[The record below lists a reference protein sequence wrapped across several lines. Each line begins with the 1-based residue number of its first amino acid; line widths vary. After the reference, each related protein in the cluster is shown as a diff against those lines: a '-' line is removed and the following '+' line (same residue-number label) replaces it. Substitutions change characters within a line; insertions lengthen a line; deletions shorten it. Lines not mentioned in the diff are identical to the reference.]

1 MISGT
6 ASIDDLAAGAA
17 EMAAFGTESVRLGGV
32 TGLSLVAELRRQ
44 AREDV
49 LPPGLHPIVPP
60 AMSLLAWDVSE
71 SPWGPFSATFVRVV
85 CRSGAR
91 ARTFC
96 TGAAASTAQAVAG
109 LRSQFGFPAQRAHV
123 ALRRHYDGVEL
134 TVTSAG
140 EADQR
145 ISRTATSW
153 PERPKSAAGDS
164 RNQSAEQPGNS
175 AVNAAP
181 GNAPAGSGTGPMLE
195 LSALDPDPLSVGDLQ
210 HVGSMNL
217 AHTPLGLRLVQVETH
232 HEPSRVERL
241 SARIDAFDAAAWGQP
256 LFDPYWIVSCSVSL
270 EDIEIPAIRFVC
282 DPLKPAAEGTERVQ

>member
-6 ASIDDLAAGAA
+6 ASVDELAAGAP
-17 EMAAFGTESVRLGGV
+17 EIAAFGTDSIRLGGV
-32 TGLSLVAELRRQ
+32 TGLSLVAELRRS
-44 AREDV
+44 AREAV

-60 AMSLLAWDVSE
+60 AMSLLAWDVLE
-71 SPWGPFSATFVRVV
+71 SPWGAFSAAFVRVV

-96 TGAAASTAQAVAG
+96 VGAAVSTDDAVAG

-123 ALRRHYDGVEL
+123 ALRRHYDGVDL
-134 TVTSAG
+134 TV
-140 EADQR
+140 
-145 ISRTATSW
+145 
-153 PERPKSAAGDS
+153 
-164 RNQSAEQPGNS
+164 
-175 AVNAAP
+175 
-181 GNAPAGSGTGPMLE
+181 APADRASNGTGPMLE

-241 SARIDAFDAAAWGQP
+241 AARIDAFDAAAWGQS
-256 LFDPYWIVSCSVSL
+256 LLDPYWVVSCSVSL
-270 EDIEIPAIRFVC
+270 EDVEIPAIRFVC
-282 DPLKPAAEGTERVQ
+282 DPALPAAEGTERVQ

>member
-6 ASIDDLAAGAA
+6 ASVDELAAGAP
-17 EMAAFGTESVRLGGV
+17 EISAFGAESVQLSGV
-32 TGLSLVAELRRQ
+32 TGLSLVAELRRP
-44 AREDV
+44 AREAV

-71 SPWGPFSATFVRVV
+71 SPWGAFSAAFVRVV

-96 TGAAASTAQAVAG
+96 TGAAASTDDAVAG

-123 ALRRHYDGVEL
+123 ALRRHYDGVDL
-134 TVTSAG
+134 TIAREAEPRARAAREPLLHRDGEQEPEAQG
-140 EADQR
+140 EAMARRD
-145 ISRTATSW
+145 
-153 PERPKSAAGDS
+153 G
-164 RNQSAEQPGNS
+164 
-175 AVNAAP
+175 
-181 GNAPAGSGTGPMLE
+181 GPMLK

-241 SARIDAFDAAAWGQP
+241 AARIEAFDAAAWGQP
-256 LFDPYWIVSCSVSL
+256 LLDPYWVVSCTVSL

-282 DPLKPAAEGTERVQ
+282 DPAKPAAEATERVQ

>member
-6 ASIDDLAAGAA
+6 AAVDELAADAP
-17 EMAAFGTESVRLGGV
+17 EIAAFGTESVRLGGV
-32 TGLSLVAELRRQ
+32 TGLSLVAELRRP
-44 AREDV
+44 AREAV

-71 SPWGPFSATFVRVV
+71 SPWGAFSAAFVRVV

-96 TGAAASTAQAVAG
+96 VGAAASTDDAVTG
-109 LRSQFGFPAQRAHV
+109 LRSQFGFPARQAEV
-123 ALRRHYDGVEL
+123 SLRRHYDEVDL
-134 TVTSAG
+134 RV
-140 EADQR
+140 
-145 ISRTATSW
+145 
-153 PERPKSAAGDS
+153 
-164 RNQSAEQPGNS
+164 SAEDDDGGS
-175 AVNAAP
+175 H
-181 GNAPAGSGTGPMLE
+181 GEGGSSGSGGGNGRGNGPMLA

-241 SARIDAFDAAAWGQP
+241 AARIDAFDAAAWGQP
-256 LFDPYWIVSCSVSL
+256 LLDPYWVVSCSVSL
-270 EDIEIPAIRFVC
+270 EDVEIPAIRFVC
-282 DPLKPAAEGTERVQ
+282 DPSLPAAEGTERVQ

>member
-6 ASIDDLAAGAA
+6 ASVDELAAGAP
-17 EMAAFGTESVRLGGV
+17 EIAAFGTESIRLGGV
-32 TGLSLVAELRRQ
+32 TGLSLVAELRRP
-44 AREDV
+44 AREAV

-71 SPWGPFSATFVRVV
+71 SPWGAFSAAFVRVV

-96 TGAAASTAQAVAG
+96 IGAAASTDDAVAG

-123 ALRRHYDGVEL
+123 ALRRHYDGVNL
-134 TVTSAG
+134 
-140 EADQR
+140 
-145 ISRTATSW
+145 
-153 PERPKSAAGDS
+153 
-164 RNQSAEQPGNS
+164 
-175 AVNAAP
+175 AVSPTDRASN
-181 GNAPAGSGTGPMLE
+181 GTGPMLE

-241 SARIDAFDAAAWGQP
+241 AARIEAFDAAAWGQP
-256 LFDPYWIVSCSVSL
+256 LLDPYWVVSCSVSL

-282 DPLKPAAEGTERVQ
+282 DPAVPAAEGTERVQ

>member
-6 ASIDDLAAGAA
+6 ASVDELAVGAP
-17 EMAAFGTESVRLGGV
+17 EIGAFGTESVRLGGV
-32 TGLSLVAELRRQ
+32 TGLSLVAELRRP
-44 AREDV
+44 AREAV

-71 SPWGPFSATFVRVV
+71 SPWGPFSSAFVRVV

-96 TGAAASTAQAVAG
+96 IGAAASTDDAAAG
-109 LRSQFGFPAQRAHV
+109 LRRQFGFPAQQAHV
-123 ALRRHYDGVEL
+123 ELRRHYDGVDL
-134 TVTSAG
+134 TV
-140 EADQR
+140 
-145 ISRTATSW
+145 
-153 PERPKSAAGDS
+153 
-164 RNQSAEQPGNS
+164 
-175 AVNAAP
+175 
-181 GNAPAGSGTGPMLE
+181 APAGETGSGAADRLGTGPMLE

-241 SARIDAFDAAAWGQP
+241 AARIDAFDATAWGQP
-256 LFDPYWIVSCSVSL
+256 LLDPYWVVSCAVSL

-282 DPLKPAAEGTERVQ
+282 DPALPAAEGTERVQ

>member
-6 ASIDDLAAGAA
+6 ASVDELAAGAP
-17 EMAAFGTESVRLGGV
+17 EIAAFGTDSIRLGGV
-32 TGLSLVAELRRQ
+32 TGLSLVAELRRS
-44 AREDV
+44 AREAV
-49 LPPGLHPIVPP
+49 LSPGLHPIVPP
-60 AMSLLAWDVSE
+60 AMSLLAWDVLE
-71 SPWGPFSATFVRVV
+71 SPWGAFSAAFVRVV

-96 TGAAASTAQAVAG
+96 VGAAVSTDDAVAG

-123 ALRRHYDGVEL
+123 ALRRHYDGVDL
-134 TVTSAG
+134 TV
-140 EADQR
+140 
-145 ISRTATSW
+145 
-153 PERPKSAAGDS
+153 
-164 RNQSAEQPGNS
+164 
-175 AVNAAP
+175 
-181 GNAPAGSGTGPMLE
+181 APADRASNGTGPMLE

-241 SARIDAFDAAAWGQP
+241 AARIDAFDAAAWGQP
-256 LFDPYWIVSCSVSL
+256 LLDPYWVVSCSVSL

-282 DPLKPAAEGTERVQ
+282 DPALPAAEGTERVQ

>member
-6 ASIDDLAAGAA
+6 AAIDELAAGAP
-17 EMAAFGTESVRLGGV
+17 EIAAFSSESVRLGGV
-32 TGLSLVAELRRQ
+32 TGLSLVAELRRP
-44 AREDV
+44 AREAV

-60 AMSLLAWDVSE
+60 AMSLLAWDIGE
-71 SPWGPFSATFVRVV
+71 STWGPFAAAFVRVV

-96 TGAAASTAQAVAG
+96 VGAAASTTSAVEG
-109 LRSQFGFPAQRAHV
+109 LRAQFGFPVRQADV
-123 ALRRHYDGVEL
+123 SLRRHYDEVNLGV
-134 TVTSAG
+134 SAKAGGG
-140 EADQR
+140 EGG
-145 ISRTATSW
+145 
-153 PERPKSAAGDS
+153 AAGS
-164 RNQSAEQPGNS
+164 GGGN
-175 AVNAAP
+175 
-181 GNAPAGSGTGPMLE
+181 GRGTGPMLE

-241 SARIDAFDAAAWGQP
+241 AARIDAFDAAAWGQP
-256 LFDPYWIVSCSVSL
+256 LLDPYWVVSCSVSL

-282 DPLKPAAEGTERVQ
+282 DPALPAAEGTERVQ

>member
-6 ASIDDLAAGAA
+6 ASVDNLAADAP
-17 EMAAFGTESVRLGGV
+17 EMAAFGTESVRLGSV
-32 TGLSLVAELRRQ
+32 TSLSLVAELRRQ

-71 SPWGPFSATFVRVV
+71 SPWGPFSAAFVRVV

-96 TGAAASTAQAVAG
+96 VGAAASTPEAVAG
-109 LRSQFGFPAQRAHV
+109 LRSQFGFPAQRADV

-134 TVTSAG
+134 TVVAEDEAHDSA
-140 EADQR
+140 
-145 ISRTATSW
+145 
-153 PERPKSAAGDS
+153 SARYGA
-164 RNQSAEQPGNS
+164 
-175 AVNAAP
+175 
-181 GNAPAGSGTGPMLE
+181 GPMLE
-195 LSALDPDPLSVGDLQ
+195 VSALDPDPLSVGDLQ
-210 HVGSMNL
+210 QVGSMNL

-241 SARIDAFDAAAWGQP
+241 AARIDAFDATAWGQP
-256 LFDPYWIVSCSVSL
+256 LLDPYWIVSCAVSL
-270 EDIEIPAIRFVC
+270 EDIEVPAIRFVC

>member
-6 ASIDDLAAGAA
+6 AAIDELAAGAP
-17 EMAAFGTESVRLGGV
+17 EIAAFGTESVRLGGV
-32 TGLSLVAELRRQ
+32 TGLSLVAELRRP
-44 AREDV
+44 AREAV

-71 SPWGPFSATFVRVV
+71 SPWGAFSAAFVRVV

-96 TGAAASTAQAVAG
+96 VGAAASTHDAVAG

-123 ALRRHYDGVEL
+123 ALRRHYDGVDL
-134 TVTSAG
+134 TVAPVDSA
-140 EADQR
+140 
-145 ISRTATSW
+145 S
-153 PERPKSAAGDS
+153 
-164 RNQSAEQPGNS
+164 N
-175 AVNAAP
+175 
-181 GNAPAGSGTGPMLE
+181 GTGPMLE

-241 SARIDAFDAAAWGQP
+241 AARIDAFDAAAWGQP
-256 LFDPYWIVSCSVSL
+256 LLDPYWVVSCSVSL
-270 EDIEIPAIRFVC
+270 EDVEIPAIRFVC
-282 DPLKPAAEGTERVQ
+282 DPALPAAEGTERVQ